1 MRRLHLYLRR
11 FEDAGGTLI
20 GAEPHFEVAIPLD
33 DVEAF
38 EHGAILSGYI
48 DRVELT
54 PEGTV
59 VIVDLKTGK
68 REPQTDAKVIDN
80 PQLGAYQLAFESG
93 AIPAGG
99 GSCRPAVRSCSCCAR
114 PRRGPTTPTPWQPPF
129 DDERRE
135 LFLDRIRTAVAVM
148 RGTSFTAP
156 YEEHC
161 RDEYSYGLCRIHT
174 IGAVSAS

>member
-11 FEDAGGTLI
+11 FEHAGGALI
-20 GAEPHFEVAIPLD
+20 GAEPHFEVAIPID

-38 EHGAILSGYI
+38 EHGVILSGYI

-54 PEGTV
+54 PEGAV

-68 REPQTDAKVIDN
+68 REPQTNAKVVDN
-80 PQLGAYQLAFESG
+80 PQLGAYQLAFEAG
-93 AIPAGG
+93 AIPEAIGHPSGG
-99 GSCRPAVRSCSCCAR
+99 AKLLVLRPTATKSDYAE
-114 PRRGPTTPTPWQPPF
+114 PWQPPF

-135 LFLDRIRTAVAVM
+135 AFLTRIRQAVSVM

-161 RDEYSYGLCRIHT
+161 RDEFSYGLCRIHT